1 MLGPKQQ
8 LLASYL
14 TSADD
19 SSLDGASTQWKTGE
33 GLLRRLATELDTK
46 SGNIGKDER
55 FSGESAN
62 AASQAFAQSA
72 KKMNDRADQMRDGSG
87 AFTAAAHAVR
97 QARKAST
104 GFSQHSGDQPPQ
116 QPPDLSDVK
125 AQHDWKTQ
133 NNTFW
138 HNYNSR
144 EGEASDAISALQ
156 DNHRTQAAVFAKI
169 HGEAPPTSPNS
180 NGGGTTNPIRPGT
193 PYTPTHVPTQGVAHE
208 HTTSHDHQNTNT
220 GNSNHDHDKGSD
232 NPTSGSHNGPNADNG
247 HPGNVNPGSPGLPQG
262 PHPYGTTP
270 PPSGPGLPGTITPP
284 GSAVGGGIGAAGG
297 VGAVAGGA
305 LGGAAAAGL
314 AGGLTNINGGL
325 NGVVGVGGIRGGL
338 SASGVRGIGATSR
351 IGAGSVLGRSTGA
364 TSRGGTGGMS
374 SRSTGRGGSR
384 TAGTRGARGR
394 SGSRG
399 SGAGAG
405 AGRNGKDKKRAAEE
419 HDLFDDGSDW
429 IDDEDAAPG
438 LLD

>member
-46 SGNIGKDER
+46 SGSIGKDER

-72 KKMNDRADQMRDGSG
+72 TKMNDRADQMRDGSG

-104 GFSQHSGDQPPQ
+104 GFSQHAGDQPPQ

-144 EGEASDAISALQ
+144 EGDASDAISALQ

-169 HGEAPPTSPNS
+169 HGETPPTAPNN
-180 NGGGTTNPIRPGT
+180 NGGGNTNPIRPGT
-193 PYTPTHVPTQGVAHE
+193 PYTPTHVPSQVVAHE
-208 HTTSHDHQNTNT
+208 HTATGQDHDTTNP
-220 GNSNHDHDKGSD
+220 GSSNHDHGSD
-232 NPTSGSHNGPNADNG
+232 NPNDGPDNGTNTGNG
-247 HPGNVNPGSPGLPQG
+247 HPGNGHPGNPGTPAARGCRRARIPTATTRSRADRACRARSRHRAALSAEGSVPRAASARSPVVRSAVQPRPGSP
-262 PHPYGTTP
+262 
-270 PPSGPGLPGTITPP
+270 
-284 GSAVGGGIGAAGG
+284 AA
-297 VGAVAGGA
+297 
-305 LGGAAAAGL
+305 
-314 AGGLTNINGGL
+314 
-325 NGVVGVGGIRGGL
+325 
-338 SASGVRGIGATSR
+338 
-351 IGAGSVLGRSTGA
+351 
-364 TSRGGTGGMS
+364 
-374 SRSTGRGGSR
+374 
-384 TAGTRGARGR
+384 
-394 SGSRG
+394 
-399 SGAGAG
+399 
-405 AGRNGKDKKRAAEE
+405 
-419 HDLFDDGSDW
+419 
-429 IDDEDAAPG
+429 
-438 LLD
+438 